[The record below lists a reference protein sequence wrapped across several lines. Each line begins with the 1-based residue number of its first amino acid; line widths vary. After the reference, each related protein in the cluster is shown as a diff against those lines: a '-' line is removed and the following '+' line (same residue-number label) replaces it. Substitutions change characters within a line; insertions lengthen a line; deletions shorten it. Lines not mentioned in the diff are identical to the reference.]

1 VFDTGS
7 VLLAVFSGN
16 VSTDMVSEKTD
27 KVKTGGCRVSDSGF
41 RVYSRFGLGVED
53 VGSRIP
59 DLGFRIGTC

>member
-1 VFDTGS
+1 MFDTGS

-41 RVYSRFGLGVED
+41 RVQDWYLLTDFHSGANG
-53 VGSRIP
+53 GCKHTHKP
-59 DLGFRIGTC
+59 D